1 MAKLKQSVHIL
12 VNLSKCLYEY
22 TLKRI
27 ENISDLLVLTQREI
41 TELPAIQLKMP
52 SVFNKMLAEVK

>member
-1 MAKLKQSVHIL
+1 ML
-12 VNLSKCLYEY
+12 VNLSKCLYAN

-27 ENISDLLVLTQREI
+27 ENKSDLLVLTQREI

-52 SVFNKMLAEVK
+52 SVFNKMLIEDK